1 MQKQKKWTKTTKNST
16 TMIVIALV
24 CIWTHA
30 LTYFLEAFYYYAL
43 IKGASVRSESNCAHP
58 ADEILL
64 T

>member
-1 MQKQKKWTKTTKNST
+1 
-16 TMIVIALV
+16 MIVIALV
-24 CIWTHA
+24 CIWTHT